1 MMKNRLLSL
10 IGTMA
15 AAAACALPAAAHA
28 QAWPSQPIRVI
39 VPFQAGDLADVIARM
54 VGQKMSDDLGQ
65 PVVVEN
71 RPGAS
76 GLVGLQTA
84 MQAPPDGHTL
94 VMGQMGGMAVA
105 PNINRQPFDVRSEFK
120 GVAGMYSNYMVLV
133 AANDFAPRTLAE
145 IIDFARAN
153 PGKLTMASNGQGG
166 FPHLA
171 FEQIRREAGGFEY
184 THVPYKGSSQIP
196 ADVIS
201 GRVNVTIL
209 GYSTLMPHVEAGRMK
224 AVAITGTDRNTLS
237 PNLPTV
243 GETVKGYSAL
253 GWFGLFA
260 RAGTPEDVVQ
270 KVNAS
275 VNKALELK
283 SDYVEAMTY
292 KGLLLRTQ
300 ALIETDPRKQ
310 QELIREGT
318 ALSEKANAMR
328 KAKQS

>member
-1 MMKNRLLSL
+1 MKKWFRSL
-10 IGTMA
+10 IGVVSA
-15 AAAACALPAAAHA
+15 ASAFALPSFAQA
-28 QAWPSQPIRVI
+28 QAWPSQPVRII

-54 VGQKMSDDLGQ
+54 IGQKVGEDLGQ

-84 MQAPPDGHTL
+84 LQAPADGHTL

-105 PNINRQPFDVRSEFK
+105 PNINPQPFDVRTEFK

-145 IIDFARAN
+145 IIAFAREN

-201 GRVNVTIL
+201 GRVNLTIL

-224 AVAITGTDRNTLS
+224 AIAITGAERNTLS
-237 PNLPTV
+237 PALPTV

-260 RAGTPEDVVQ
+260 RSGTPTDVVQ

-275 VNKALELK
+275 VNKAL
-283 SDYVEAMTY
+283 AMPDVIERAKTM
-292 KGLLLRTQ
+292 GLDLMAGTPSAFDQ
-300 ALIETDPRKQ
+300 TWKNDHQKWGQ
-310 QELIREGT
+310 LIRD
-318 ALSEKANAMR
+318 LKLD
-328 KAKQS
+328 KP

>member
-1 MMKNRLLSL
+1 MKKWFRSLL
-10 IGTMA
+10 GVVTA
-15 AAAACALPAAAHA
+15 AIAFALPSASQA
-28 QAWPSQPIRVI
+28 QTWPSQPIRII

-54 VGQKMSDDLGQ
+54 VGQKIGDDLGQ

-71 RPGAS
+71 RSGAS
-76 GLVGLQTA
+76 GLVGLQAA
-84 MQAPPDGHTL
+84 MQAPADGHTF

-105 PNINRQPFDVRSEFK
+105 PNINRQPFDVRTEFK

-133 AANDFAPRTLAE
+133 AANDFAPRTLTE
-145 IIDFARAN
+145 IIAYARAN

-201 GRVNVTIL
+201 SRVDVTIL

-224 AVAITGTDRNTLS
+224 AVAITGTRRNTLS
-237 PNLPTV
+237 PDLPTV

-260 RAGTPEDVVQ
+260 RSGTPADVVE

-275 VNKALELK
+275 VNKALEMP
-283 SDYVEAMTY
+283 DIVERAKTM
-292 KGLLLRTQ
+292 GLDVMVGTPEAFDQ
-300 ALIETDPRKQ
+300 TWKDDHQKWGQ
-310 QELIREGT
+310 LIRDLKLE
-318 ALSEKANAMR
+318 R
-328 KAKQS
+328 

>member
-1 MMKNRLLSL
+1 MKKWSRSL
-10 IGTMA
+10 IGVVMA
-15 AAAACALPAAAHA
+15 ASAFALPSASHA
-28 QAWPSQPIRVI
+28 QAWPSQPIRII

-54 VGQKMSDDLGQ
+54 VGQKMGDDLGQ

-84 MQAPPDGHTL
+84 MQAAPDGHTL

-105 PNINRQPFDVRSEFK
+105 PNINRQPFDVRKEFK

-133 AANDFAPRTLAE
+133 AANDFAPNTLAE
-145 IIDFARAN
+145 IIAFARAN

-184 THVPYKGSSQIP
+184 THVPYKGSAQIP

-201 GRVNVTIL
+201 GRVDVTIL

-224 AVAITGTDRNTLS
+224 AIAITGTKRNTLK
-237 PNLPTV
+237 PDLPTV
-243 GETVKGYSAL
+243 GETIKGYSAL

-260 RAGTPEDVVQ
+260 RTGTPAEVVQ
-270 KVNAS
+270 KVNTS
-275 VNKALELK
+275 VNKALAMP
-283 SDYVEAMTY
+283 DIVERCASLGSRAPM
-292 KGLLLRTQ
+292 
-300 ALIETDPRKQ
+300 
-310 QELIREGT
+310 
-318 ALSEKANAMR
+318 
-328 KAKQS
+328 

>member
-1 MMKNRLLSL
+1 MKKWFRSLL
-10 IGTMA
+10 GVVTA
-15 AAAACALPAAAHA
+15 ASTFALPSASQA
-28 QAWPSQPIRVI
+28 QTWPSQPIRII

-54 VGQKMSDDLGQ
+54 VGQKIGDDLGQ

-71 RPGAS
+71 RSGAS
-76 GLVGLQTA
+76 GLVGLQAA
-84 MQAPPDGHTL
+84 MQAPPDGHTF

-105 PNINRQPFDVRSEFK
+105 PNINRQPFDVRTEFK

-133 AANDFAPRTLAE
+133 AANDFAPRTLTE
-145 IIDFARAN
+145 IIAYARAN

-201 GRVNVTIL
+201 SRVDVTIL

-224 AVAITGTDRNTLS
+224 AVAITGTRRNTLS
-237 PNLPTV
+237 PDLPTV

-260 RAGTPEDVVQ
+260 RSGTPTDVVE

-275 VNKALELK
+275 VNKALEMP
-283 SDYVEAMTY
+283 DIVERAKTM
-292 KGLLLRTQ
+292 GLDVMVGTPEAFDQ
-300 ALIETDPRKQ
+300 TWKDDHQKWGQ
-310 QELIREGT
+310 LIRDLKLE
-318 ALSEKANAMR
+318 R
-328 KAKQS
+328 

>member
-1 MMKNRLLSL
+1 MKKWFRSLL
-10 IGTMA
+10 GVVTA
-15 AAAACALPAAAHA
+15 ASAFALPSASQA
-28 QAWPSQPIRVI
+28 QTWPSQPIRII

-54 VGQKMSDDLGQ
+54 VGQKIGADLGQ

-71 RPGAS
+71 RSGAS
-76 GLVGLQTA
+76 GLVGLQAA
-84 MQAPPDGHTL
+84 MQAPPDGHTF

-105 PNINRQPFDVRSEFK
+105 PNINRQPFDVRTEFK

-133 AANDFAPRTLAE
+133 AANDFAPRTLTE
-145 IIDFARAN
+145 IIAYARAN

-201 GRVNVTIL
+201 SRVDVTIL

-224 AVAITGTDRNTLS
+224 AVAITGTRRNTLS
-237 PNLPTV
+237 PDLPTV

-260 RAGTPEDVVQ
+260 RSGTPTDVVE

-275 VNKALELK
+275 VNKALEMP
-283 SDYVEAMTY
+283 DIVERAKTM
-292 KGLLLRTQ
+292 GLDVMAGTPEAFDQ
-300 ALIETDPRKQ
+300 TWKDDHQKWGQ
-310 QELIREGT
+310 LIRDLKLE
-318 ALSEKANAMR
+318 R
-328 KAKQS
+328 

>member
-1 MMKNRLLSL
+1 MKKWFRSLL
-10 IGTMA
+10 GVVTA
-15 AAAACALPAAAHA
+15 AIAFALPSASQA
-28 QAWPSQPIRVI
+28 QTWPSQPIRII

-54 VGQKMSDDLGQ
+54 VGQKIGDDLGQ

-71 RPGAS
+71 RSGAS
-76 GLVGLQTA
+76 GLVGLQAA
-84 MQAPPDGHTL
+84 MQAPPDGHTF

-105 PNINRQPFDVRSEFK
+105 PNINRQPFDVRTEFK

-133 AANDFAPRTLAE
+133 AANDFAPRTLTE
-145 IIDFARAN
+145 IIAYARAN

-201 GRVNVTIL
+201 SRVDVTIL

-224 AVAITGTDRNTLS
+224 AVAITGTRRNTLS
-237 PNLPTV
+237 PDLPTV

-260 RAGTPEDVVQ
+260 RSGTPTDVVE

-275 VNKALELK
+275 VNKALEMP
-283 SDYVEAMTY
+283 DIVERAKTM
-292 KGLLLRTQ
+292 GLDVMVGTPEAFDQ
-300 ALIETDPRKQ
+300 TWKDDHQKWGQ
-310 QELIREGT
+310 LIRDLKLE
-318 ALSEKANAMR
+318 R
-328 KAKQS
+328 

>member
-1 MMKNRLLSL
+1 MKNWIRSL
-10 IGTMA
+10 IGAVTA
-15 AAAACALPAAAHA
+15 ASAFALPVVSQA
-28 QAWPSQPIRVI
+28 QAWPSQPIRII

-54 VGQKMSDDLGQ
+54 VGQKVADDLGQ

-84 MQAPPDGHTL
+84 LQAPADGHTL

-105 PNINRQPFDVRSEFK
+105 PNINAQPFDVRTEFK

-145 IIDFARAN
+145 IIAFARSN

-201 GRVNVTIL
+201 GRVNLTIL
-209 GYSTLMPHVEAGRMK
+209 GYSTLMPHVAAGRMK
-224 AVAITGTDRNTLS
+224 AVAITGVQRNTLS
-237 PNLPTV
+237 PDLPTV
-243 GETVKGYSAL
+243 GETIKGYSAL

-260 RAGTPEDVVQ
+260 RSGTPEDIVQ

-275 VNKALELK
+275 VNKAL
-283 SDYVEAMTY
+283 AMPDIAERAKTM
-292 KGLLLRTQ
+292 GLDLMAGTPATFDQ
-300 ALIETDPRKQ
+300 TWKNDHQKWGQ
-310 QELIREGT
+310 LIRD
-318 ALSEKANAMR
+318 LKLDR
-328 KAKQS
+328 P

>member
-1 MMKNRLLSL
+1 MKKWFRSLL
-10 IGTMA
+10 GVVTA
-15 AAAACALPAAAHA
+15 ASAFALPSASQA
-28 QAWPSQPIRVI
+28 QTWPSQPIRII

-54 VGQKMSDDLGQ
+54 VGQKIGDDLGQ

-71 RPGAS
+71 RSGAS
-76 GLVGLQTA
+76 GLVGLQAA
-84 MQAPPDGHTL
+84 MQAPPDGHTF

-105 PNINRQPFDVRSEFK
+105 PNINRQPFDVRTEFK
-120 GVAGMYSNYMVLV
+120 GVAGMYSNYLVLV
-133 AANDFAPRTLAE
+133 AANDFAPRTLTE
-145 IIDFARAN
+145 IIAYARAN

-201 GRVNVTIL
+201 SRVDVTIL

-224 AVAITGTDRNTLS
+224 AVAITGTRRNTLS
-237 PNLPTV
+237 PDLPTV

-260 RAGTPEDVVQ
+260 RSGTPTDVVE

-275 VNKALELK
+275 VNKALEMP
-283 SDYVEAMTY
+283 DIVERAKTM
-292 KGLLLRTQ
+292 GLDVMAGTPEAFDQ
-300 ALIETDPRKQ
+300 TWKDDHQKWGQ
-310 QELIREGT
+310 LIRDLKLE
-318 ALSEKANAMR
+318 R
-328 KAKQS
+328 

>member
-1 MMKNRLLSL
+1 MKKWSRSL
-10 IGTMA
+10 IGVVMA
-15 AAAACALPAAAHA
+15 ASAFALPSASHA
-28 QAWPSQPIRVI
+28 QAWPSQPIRII

-54 VGQKMSDDLGQ
+54 VGQKIGDDLGQ

-71 RPGAS
+71 RSGAS
-76 GLVGLQTA
+76 GLVGLQAA
-84 MQAPPDGHTL
+84 MQAPPDGHTF

-105 PNINRQPFDVRSEFK
+105 PNINRQPFDVRTEFK

-133 AANDFAPRTLAE
+133 AANDFAPRTLTE
-145 IIDFARAN
+145 IIAYARAN

-201 GRVNVTIL
+201 SRVDVTIL

-224 AVAITGTDRNTLS
+224 AVAITGTKRNTLS
-237 PNLPTV
+237 PDLPTV

-260 RAGTPEDVVQ
+260 RSGTAADVVE

-275 VNKALELK
+275 VNKALEMP
-283 SDYVEAMTY
+283 DIVERAKTM
-292 KGLLLRTQ
+292 GLDVMAGTPEAFDQ
-300 ALIETDPRKQ
+300 TWKDDHQKWGQ
-310 QELIREGT
+310 LIRDLKLE
-318 ALSEKANAMR
+318 R
-328 KAKQS
+328 

>member
-1 MMKNRLLSL
+1 MMKNRFLSL
-10 IGTMA
+10 IGTLA
-15 AAAACALPAAAHA
+15 TAAACALPAAAQA

-84 MQAPPDGHTL
+84 MQAPADGHTL

-145 IIDFARAN
+145 IIDYARAN

-224 AVAITGTDRNTLS
+224 AIAITGTDRNTLS

-260 RAGTPEDVVQ
+260 RTGTPDDVVR

-275 VNKALELK
+275 VNKALK
-283 SDYVEAMTY
+283 MPDIVERAKTM
-292 KGLLLRTQ
+292 GLDLMAGTPQ
-300 ALIETDPRKQ
+300 AFDETWKNDHQKWGG
-310 QELIREGT
+310 LIRD
-318 ALSEKANAMR
+318 LKLDR
-328 KAKQS
+328 Q

>member
-1 MMKNRLLSL
+1 MKKWFRSL
-10 IGTMA
+10 IGVVSA
-15 AAAACALPAAAHA
+15 ASAFALPFTAQA
-28 QAWPSQPIRVI
+28 QAWPSQPIRII

-54 VGQKMSDDLGQ
+54 VGQKVGEDLGQ
-65 PVVVEN
+65 PVIVEN

-84 MQAPPDGHTL
+84 LQAPADGHTL

-105 PNINRQPFDVRSEFK
+105 PNINPQPFDVRTEFK

-145 IIDFARAN
+145 IIAYARDN
-153 PGKLTMASNGQGG
+153 PGKVTMASNGQGG

-201 GRVNVTIL
+201 GRVNLTIL
-209 GYSTLMPHVEAGRMK
+209 GYSTLMPHVEAGRMR
-224 AVAITGTDRNTLS
+224 AIAITGTERNTLS

-243 GETVKGYSAL
+243 SETVKGYSAL

-260 RAGTPEDVVQ
+260 RSGTPADVVQ

-275 VNKALELK
+275 VNKALAMP
-283 SDYVEAMTY
+283 DIVERAKTM
-292 KGLLLRTQ
+292 GLDLMAGTPAAFDQ
-300 ALIETDPRKQ
+300 TWKNDHQKWGQ
-310 QELIREGT
+310 LIRD
-318 ALSEKANAMR
+318 LKLDKS
-328 KAKQS
+328 

>member
-1 MMKNRLLSL
+1 MKKWFRSL
-10 IGTMA
+10 IGVVTA
-15 AAAACALPAAAHA
+15 AGAFALPSASQA
-28 QAWPSQPIRVI
+28 QAWPSQPIRII

-54 VGQKMSDDLGQ
+54 VGQKVGDDLGQ

-71 RPGAS
+71 RAGAS

-84 MQAPPDGHTL
+84 MQAPPDGHTF

-105 PNINRQPFDVRSEFK
+105 PNINRQPFDVRTEFK

-145 IIDFARAN
+145 IIAFARAN

-201 GRVNVTIL
+201 GRVDVTIL
-209 GYSTLMPHVEAGRMK
+209 GYSTLMPHVEAGRIK
-224 AVAITGTDRNTLS
+224 AVAITGTQRNTLS
-237 PNLPTV
+237 PDLPTV

-260 RAGTPEDVVQ
+260 RTGTPSEVVQ

-275 VNKALELK
+275 VNKALEMP
-283 SDYVEAMTY
+283 DIVERAKTM
-292 KGLLLRTQ
+292 GLDLMAGTPQ
-300 ALIETDPRKQ
+300 AFDQTWKDDHQKWGQ
-310 QELIREGT
+310 LIRD
-318 ALSEKANAMR
+318 LKLDR
-328 KAKQS
+328 P